1 MINISVR
8 FDVKAL
14 QRSLDNFARKQ
25 VPFATAQALNAT
37 AKKVQL
43 AERENM
49 TKVLDRPTPFTLNS
63 VAVRRADKRG
73 LTATIYV
80 KDIAA
85 AYLEPFEK
93 GGTHKLV
100 GSGRTWLNPK
110 DKALLNK
117 YGNFSAGKLAS
128 LKSRPD
134 TFIGAVKTTRGETI
148 NGLWQRP
155 FIRKD
160 QKVRGKSKVAR
171 GANTTGKLKL
181 LMRFGDA
188 IPVKQRLNYRETA
201 AKTIAEH
208 FNAELTKSLAAAMR
222 SAK

>member
-1 MINISVR
+1 MLHLDVR
-8 FDVKAL
+8 MDVKAL

-25 VPFATAQALNAT
+25 MPFAISQAANNT
-37 AKKVQL
+37 AKLVQTG
-43 AERENM
+43 ERENM
-49 TKVLDRPTPFTLNS
+49 MKVLDRPTPFTLNS
-63 VAVRRADKRG
+63 VAIRRADKRS
-73 LTATIYV
+73 LTATVYV

-93 GGTHKLV
+93 GGTHKLI

-134 TFIGAVKTTRGETI
+134 TFIGAVKTKSGEMV

-155 FIRKD
+155 VIRKN

-171 GANTTGKLKL
+171 GSNTTGKLKL

-188 IPVKQRLNYRETA
+188 ITVKQRLNYRETA
-201 AKTIAEH
+201 AQIVAKH
-208 FNAELTKSLAAAMR
+208 FKAELAKALAAALK